1 MERTKLAAA
10 RYEKGWSQEE
20 VAERV
25 GVTRNTFS
33 KWERGV
39 VTPYPIHVH
48 RLCEI
53 YGKSASELDL
63 VYKDKLS
70 VKEKALSSE
79 NGGEKNKSEY
89 ITPWLASANIGT
101 TTLSPILTN

>member
-33 KWERGV
+33 KWERGIV
-39 VTPYPIHVH
+39 VPYPIHVH
-48 RLCEI
+48 RLCEV
-53 YGKSASELDL
+53 YGKSAS
-63 VYKDKLS
+63 
-70 VKEKALSSE
+70 
-79 NGGEKNKSEY
+79 
-89 ITPWLASANIGT
+89 
-101 TTLSPILTN
+101 